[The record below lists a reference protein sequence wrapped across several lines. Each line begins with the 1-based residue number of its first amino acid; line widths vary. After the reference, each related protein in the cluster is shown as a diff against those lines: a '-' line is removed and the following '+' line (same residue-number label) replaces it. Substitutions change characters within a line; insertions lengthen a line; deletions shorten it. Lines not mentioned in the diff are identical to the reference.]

1 MALDMGAD
9 DSHIVEPQTVL
20 KRRGA
25 WTTLDVG
32 SGGWLPPEPFSPSE
46 SSSVPYRIDVL
57 HPPADALDRLVALDA
72 LDVEAADG
80 AVAAILP
87 DSSHAQAVADALT
100 PGIVSVSAAIGRDD
114 GSVWI
119 LNPRPTQVG
128 SLLLVPAHLPA
139 TPGALRL
146 GDGPAFGTGLHV
158 TTALCLEALDDLLET
173 TQPARML
180 DVGVGSGVLA
190 LAALLH
196 GVPSAVGVDIDPKA
210 LAVAADNARL
220 NGLEGRLQL
229 LRGGPDAVDDRFPLV
244 LANVLAAPLMDMAA
258 TLVQRVGHGGE
269 LVLSG
274 VHSAV
279 ASDVERTYRRLG
291 MRHVRTETRGGWSML
306 LLRPSW

>member
-1 MALDMGAD
+1 MW
-9 DSHIVEPQTVL
+9 
-20 KRRGA
+20 KRQLAACRLVPA
-25 WTTLDVG
+25 T
-32 SGGWLPPEPFSPSE
+32 E

-80 AVAAILP
+80 CVAALLP
-87 DSSHAQAVADALT
+87 DSMPAQTVADALA
-100 PGIVSVSAAIGRDD
+100 PGVVTVSAAVGRDD

-119 LNPRPTQVG
+119 LHPRPTQVG

-139 TPGALRL
+139 PPGALRL
-146 GDGPAFGTGLHV
+146 GHGPAFGTGLHV

-173 TQPARML
+173 TQPASML

-196 GVPSAVGVDIDPKA
+196 GVPTAVGVDIDPGA
-210 LAVAADNARL
+210 LVVAAENARL
-220 NGLEGRLQL
+220 NGLADRLQL
-229 LRGGPDAVDDRFPLV
+229 VQGGPEAVDGRWPLV

-279 ASDVERTYRRLG
+279 AADVARTYRRLG
-291 MRHVRTETRGGWSML
+291 MRHVRTESRGGWSML

>member
-1 MALDMGAD
+1 MR
-9 DSHIVEPQTVL
+9 E
-20 KRRGA
+20 RRWVA
-25 WTTLDVG
+25 SRFVPAT
-32 SGGWLPPEPFSPSE
+32 E
-46 SSSVPYRIDVL
+46 SLSVPYRIDVL

-72 LDVEAADG
+72 LDVEAPDG
-80 AVAAILP
+80 CVAALLP
-87 DSSHAQAVADALT
+87 DSTPAQTVADALA
-100 PGIVSVSAAIGRDD
+100 PGVIKVSAAVGRDD

-128 SLLLVPAHLPA
+128 RLLLVPAHLPA
-139 TPGALRL
+139 PPGALRL

-173 TQPARML
+173 TQPASML

-196 GVPSAVGVDIDPKA
+196 GVPAAVGVDIDPQA
-210 LAVAADNARL
+210 LLVAAENARL
-220 NGLEGRLQL
+220 NGLEDRLQL
-229 LRGGPDAVDDRFPLV
+229 LRGGPEVVDERHPLV

-258 TLVQRVGHGGE
+258 TLVQRVAHGGE

-291 MRHVRTETRGGWSML
+291 IRHVRTETRGGWSML